1 MYVFHSLNIINEL
14 EITLQI
20 VIGPSTI
27 DFGEVAIRTVNTK
40 PLVIVNHLDIHIF
53 IQIDI
58 DCRELR
64 QSLPLTQVIPPRTLS
79 KVDVVFE
86 SQKSGI
92 FQRQVEKYSSLL
104 PFI

>member
-1 MYVFHSLNIINEL
+1 MDYFQV
-14 EITLQI
+14 

-40 PLVIVNHLDIHIF
+40 PLVIVNHLDIHVF

-86 SQKSGI
+86 SQKAGI
-92 FQRQVEKYSSLL
+92 FQRYISCFRSLERNYIIDCSL
-104 PFI
+104 KPS

>member
-1 MYVFHSLNIINEL
+1 M
-14 EITLQI
+14 

-40 PLVIVNHLDIHIF
+40 PLVIVNHLDIHVF
-53 IQIDI
+53 IQIEI

-86 SQKSGI
+86 SQKAGV
-92 FQRQVEKYSSLL
+92 FQRYSLDTQLQFIFFQLLYRTRNLKISL
-104 PFI
+104 IDSQ

>member
-1 MYVFHSLNIINEL
+1 M
-14 EITLQI
+14 
-20 VIGPSTI
+20 IGPSSI

-40 PLVIVNHLDIHIF
+40 PLVIVNHLDTHIF
-53 IQIDI
+53 IQIEI

-92 FQRQVEKYSSLL
+92 FQRLL
-104 PFI
+104 LLLNTILITVITIHNIYY